1 MEIKNLTK
9 KFGKKTVFDNFSIN
23 IPDGKI
29 SFIMGES
36 GCGKTT
42 LIRIIAGL
50 DKDYTGEIDSLN
62 SKISY
67 VFQEPRL
74 FPSLNVRENIELV
87 EKGCTDS
94 IDNILK
100 LIELDK
106 DAELYPYELS
116 GGMKMRLS
124 LGRALYYNGD
134 IFIMDEPFSALDEEL
149 KNRLLHIIFKT
160 LYGKTIIIVSHN
172 IDEANKYADKIITL
186 K

>member
-87 EKGCTDS
+87 EKGAQ
-94 IDNILK
+94 IL
-100 LIELDK
+100 
-106 DAELYPYELS
+106 
-116 GGMKMRLS
+116 
-124 LGRALYYNGD
+124 
-134 IFIMDEPFSALDEEL
+134 
-149 KNRLLHIIFKT
+149 
-160 LYGKTIIIVSHN
+160 
-172 IDEANKYADKIITL
+172 
-186 K
+186 